1 MALIFFKKLSIQGRK
16 KKGSLCLSFP
26 LLSFIYFFLG
36 DDKSY
41 HPAPWISGD
50 RMESQPSY
58 IWYWMREGP
67 LKGSISVSGMS
78 GCCLLRMS

>member
-1 MALIFFKKLSIQGRK
+1 MFIFSIIIIILKL
-16 KKGSLCLSFP
+16 
-26 LLSFIYFFLG
+26 FIFLG

>member
-1 MALIFFKKLSIQGRK
+1 MFIFFIIIIILKL
-16 KKGSLCLSFP
+16 
-26 LLSFIYFFLG
+26 FIFLG

-78 GCCLLRMS
+78 GCCLPRMS

>member
-1 MALIFFKKLSIQGRK
+1 MFIFSIIIIILKL
-16 KKGSLCLSFP
+16 
-26 LLSFIYFFLG
+26 FIFLG

-58 IWYWMREGP
+58 IWYWMKEGP
-67 LKGSISVSGMS
+67 LKGSISVSGKVWV
-78 GCCLLRMS
+78 LFTKDELIEIQ